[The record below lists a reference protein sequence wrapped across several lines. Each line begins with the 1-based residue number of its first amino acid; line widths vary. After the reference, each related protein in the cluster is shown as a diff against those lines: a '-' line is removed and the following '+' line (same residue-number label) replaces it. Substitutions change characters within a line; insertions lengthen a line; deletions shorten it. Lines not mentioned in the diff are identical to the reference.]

1 MRCCLNHR
9 LLKREVPDLT
19 EDFPRILSRLRKERR
34 LNQRTA
40 AAALH
45 ISQALLSHY
54 ENGLREPGLGFVD
67 AACRY
72 YGVSADYLLGRS
84 AVRTSFAEQES
95 SPALRRMTETGAQAL
110 LALRRML
117 GDASEEQR
125 EQAEKL
131 LQLSAYQML
140 QPLGDREA
148 PGDTAVLCAAAIRLA
163 QEKLKAA
170 ESEGAH
176 LSMPE
181 ALRSRAEDELGRL
194 RQRWSE

>member
-1 MRCCLNHR
+1 M
-9 LLKREVPDLT
+9 T
-19 EDFPRILSRLRKERR
+19 EDFPKILSRLRKERR

-95 SPALRRMTETGAQAL
+95 SPTLRRMTETGAQAL
-110 LALRRML
+110 LALRQML

-131 LQLSAYQML
+131 LQLSIYQML
-140 QPLGDREA
+140 QPLEDREA
-148 PGDTAVLCAAAIRLA
+148 PGDTAALCAAAIRLT
-163 QEKLKAA
+163 QEKLRAA
-170 ESEGAH
+170 EGEGAL
-176 LSMPE
+176 LSVPE
-181 ALRSRAEDELGRL
+181 ALRSRAEDELMRL

>member
-1 MRCCLNHR
+1 M
-9 LLKREVPDLT
+9 PDLT
-19 EDFPRILSRLRKERR
+19 EDFPKILSRLRKERR

-54 ENGLREPGLGFVD
+54 ENGLREPGLSFVD

-84 AVRTSFAEQES
+84 SVRTSFAEKEA

-110 LALRRML
+110 LALRQML

-131 LQLSAYQML
+131 LQLSTYQML
-140 QPLGDREA
+140 QPLEDRDV
-148 PGDTAVLCAAAIRLA
+148 PGDTPALCAAAIRLT
-163 QEKLKAA
+163 QEKLKNGG
-170 ESEGAH
+170 SEGSP
-176 LSMPE
+176 LSVPE
-181 ALRSRAEDELGRL
+181 ALRSRVEDELERL
-194 RQRWSE
+194 RLRWSE